1 MPIRMITD
9 SSADLAT
16 AKEEWLVSVPLR
28 IITDEKE
35 YTDDA
40 QLDVRTMVDELYAYR
55 GRSSTSCPNAGD
67 WLDAFGGAS
76 EVLCF
81 TITSNLS
88 GSYAAAEDAKQL
100 YLQEHPEAHVYVVD
114 SLSTG
119 GEMRLL
125 IEKARELEAE
135 GLPFDALCTALEAY
149 KKTTHLLFALESM
162 KNLANN
168 GRIDRVSALA
178 AGLLGIRAV
187 GQASTVG
194 TLELLKKCRG
204 KKQTQE
210 TLFELMLERGY
221 RGEKLR
227 IAHCENPEAADALA
241 EAVKKRFPL
250 ADIQIYSCG
259 ALCSFYA
266 ERGGLIL
273 GFEGA

>member
-1 MPIRMITD
+1 MPIRIVTD
-9 SSADLAT
+9 SSADLA
-16 AKEEWLVSVPLR
+16 AANEEALVSVPLR

-40 QLDVRTMVDELYAYR
+40 QLDVSTMVQELYTYR

-67 WLDAFGGAS
+67 WLDAFADAD

-88 GSYAAAEDAKQL
+88 GAYASAVDAKNL
-100 YLQEHPEAHVYVVD
+100 YLQERPEAKVYVVD

-135 GLPFDALCTALEAY
+135 GCRFDEICTALEKY

-162 KNLANN
+162 KNLVNN
-168 GRIDRVSALA
+168 GRVDRVSALA

-187 GQASTVG
+187 GQASVEG
-194 TLELLKKCRG
+194 TLEMLKKCRG
-204 KKQTQE
+204 KKQTLQ
-210 TLFELMLERGY
+210 TLIELMLERGY
-221 RGEKLR
+221 RGGKLR
-227 IAHCENPEAADALA
+227 IAHCENAEAAKTLA
-241 EAVKKRFPL
+241 ETVKKRFPL
-250 ADIQIYSCG
+250 ADIRVCLCG